1 VTKANDDSLRLID
14 DPQIKLRLQEGNWSS
29 TGWDQDQETTVA
41 WLEVL
46 SDSNSGTLRYP
57 TVDAAIEEL
66 KGDLIRTLEG
76 GPTMYWDD
84 DIEFLVT
91 EMARLVSMRNNLIN
105 VTPSQEE
112 PDA

>member
-1 VTKANDDSLRLID
+1 
-14 DPQIKLRLQEGNWSS
+14 
-29 TGWDQDQETTVA
+29 
-41 WLEVL
+41 
-46 SDSNSGTLRYP
+46 
-57 TVDAAIEEL
+57 
-66 KGDLIRTLEG
+66 LIRTLEG